1 MAESQRAKS
10 LVRKVILNG
19 PQTDASKREPT
30 NRSQMPVRFIDLEEI
45 QRELPTGVPVLIDQE
60 AVVLNV
66 HWPAESNTADIH
78 AQLYGPLAAAILKTI
93 YESLL
98 MAEPE
103 LSYSPKIGNH
113 HQYKHRN
120 GTVIQEIH
128 VLVPKGG
135 LAKLNSSFA
144 VQQGHLKLGLISLL
158 PNSPPIEVEV
168 HIRNLHKAAPVYWE
182 ITGVPPN
189 LAPQAVPSFLAQAY
203 SSARN
208 EWLKRDFQQLNPTKM
223 ANTWR
228 VKMAPGSHSLP
239 HEIPYSLRGSNNH
252 RVLIATKLRMVEE
265 EVPFT
270 MPCPPPPRMELKRQC
285 DLQRQQQRQMLLL
298 QQQQQWQK
306 QNQQQQRWQQ
316 QQQPQQQQPPP
327 TQQQLQQQ
335 QLQQPTVNP
344 SDPGPSRAIH
354 VPTFADIIRRG
365 HQCQDPTHPP
375 APTPPPQFPTGPHRP
390 APTPRPPPPPHELAE
405 AAIVAATAVV
415 TRRRAAAAATM
426 ANTALTLRVPTV
438 TNANNPPSLLPGQPT
453 KVML

>member
-1 MAESQRAKS
+1 QRAKS
-10 LVRKVILNG
+10 LVRKVNLNG
-19 PQTDASKREPT
+19 PQTDASKREST

-78 AQLYGPLAAAILKTI
+78 AQLYGPLAAAILNTI

-203 SSARN
+203 SSTRN

-270 MPCPPPPRMELKRQC
+270 MPCPPRHAWSSNANVTYNVNNNAKCSSYNSNSSGKSKTSNSRGGNNSSNHSSNSLHQHNNSCNNSSYSSPRSILVTQDPPGLSTCRHYQAGS
-285 DLQRQQQRQMLLL
+285 
-298 QQQQQWQK
+298 
-306 QNQQQQRWQQ
+306 
-316 QQQPQQQQPPP
+316 P
-327 TQQQLQQQ
+327 
-335 QLQQPTVNP
+335 V
-344 SDPGPSRAIH
+344 PGPHS
-354 VPTFADIIRRG
+354 PTS
-365 HQCQDPTHPP
+365 THSTTSIPNWATP
-375 APTPPPQFPTGPHRP
+375 AGTNTPSTPPSTRASGSSHCSSNSGGCQEKSSRSSNHGEHSPNPQSSHSHQR
-390 APTPRPPPPPHELAE
+390 
-405 AAIVAATAVV
+405 
-415 TRRRAAAAATM
+415 
-426 ANTALTLRVPTV
+426 
-438 TNANNPPSLLPGQPT
+438 
-453 KVML
+453 

>member
-1 MAESQRAKS
+1 MAESQRAKT
-10 LVRKVILNG
+10 LLRKVNLNG

-30 NRSQMPVRFIDLEEI
+30 NRSQMPVQFIDLEEI

-98 MAEPE
+98 LAEPE

-135 LAKLNSSFA
+135 LAKLNSSFT

-158 PNSPPIEVEV
+158 PNSPPIDVEV

-189 LAPQAVPSFLAQAY
+189 LAPQAVPSFH

-239 HEIPYSLRGSNNH
+239 HETPYSLRGSNNH
-252 RVLIATKLRMVEE
+252 RLLVATKIRMVEE

-270 MPCPPPPRMELKRQC
+270 MPCPPRHA
-285 DLQRQQQRQMLLL
+285 
-298 QQQQQWQK
+298 WSSSASVTY
-306 QNQQQQRWQQ
+306 N
-316 QQQPQQQQPPP
+316 
-327 TQQQLQQQ
+327 
-335 QLQQPTVNP
+335 VNNNAKC
-344 SDPGPSRAIH
+344 SSYNSNISGKSN
-354 VPTFADIIRRG
+354 TSNNRG
-365 HQCQDPTHPP
+365 GNNSSNHSS
-375 APTPPPQFPTGPHRP
+375 
-390 APTPRPPPPPHELAE
+390 
-405 AAIVAATAVV
+405 
-415 TRRRAAAAATM
+415 
-426 ANTALTLRVPTV
+426 NTALTLRVPTV

-453 KVML
+453 KVMPATGPTRHNQQEPTTAPPTEGLTGEVLYDRSFGVDASKSSDSIRRLSI